1 MGHQNPQKNEN
12 LNSIFEFSL
21 NASILKVALSCV
33 CIKVKII
40 NSLKLRIT
48 PHLQNEFIWLTLNG
62 NKDKLLNIFS
72 LASLGNINVIYHYH

>member
-1 MGHQNPQKNEN
+1 MYLIFPYPIHITQHGAPNPQKNEN
-12 LNSIFEFSL
+12 LNSIFEFLL

-48 PHLQNEFIWLTLNG
+48 PHLQNEFIW
-62 NKDKLLNIFS
+62 
-72 LASLGNINVIYHYH
+72 

>member
-12 LNSIFEFSL
+12 LNSIFEFLL

-48 PHLQNEFIWLTLNG
+48 PHLQNEFTW
-62 NKDKLLNIFS
+62 
-72 LASLGNINVIYHYH
+72 

>member
-33 CIKVKII
+33 CIKVKIL
-40 NSLKLRIT
+40 NCLKLRIT
-48 PHLQNEFIWLTLNG
+48 PHLQNYKMSFCG
-62 NKDKLLNIFS
+62 KHSMVDKDNLLNIFS
-72 LASLGNINVIYHYH
+72 